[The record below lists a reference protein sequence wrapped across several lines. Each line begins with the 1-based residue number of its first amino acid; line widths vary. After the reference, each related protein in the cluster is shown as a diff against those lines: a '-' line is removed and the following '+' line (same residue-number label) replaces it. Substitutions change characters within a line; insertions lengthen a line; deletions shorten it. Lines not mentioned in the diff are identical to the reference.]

1 MVHQVTNNLLDEYH
15 PSNRSSQPSSSQ
27 PSTSNEPNSGYNQ
40 PVSLIGYENASSQQ
54 PVDLAAASGSG
65 PSASYSVASCS
76 SSYYYPTYAN
86 ASYQGSSSFSS
97 APYPNASYAAGTS
110 YANSSGGY
118 QQNNASYYYPA
129 ASGDQYQSSSQ
140 YPASSQYQAS
150 SQYPASSQYQAN
162 AQYPASNQYQA
173 NNQYQGDQYHNSQLI
188 RRNSFNNYD
197 QSTDSE
203 QYLINSY
210 YELADHL
217 EPAAPHANYGNLP
230 EQDQQFI
237 ENYHHLN
244 YSSSQIANNPNYIGY
259 ESYTAE
265 YLTARDN
272 ALNFNSMIIFDSSL
286 FKRFR
291 ERLKHACSKNLP
303 CLLIVLMP
311 IFFATIL
318 ILFFVRIYKS
328 DKTDKDDLHQYAI
341 YAFIIFSILFISPF
355 ALFFSIVVIN
365 KIVKR
370 WNKTFNPNFIGN
382 EFGDL
387 ISANAVDPAALLSAA
402 AAAHPLNTQ
411 TAASYQHL
419 SNANLTVNL
428 ANANQT
434 HDLHPSPLNGGQ
446 IADLQGGL
454 PNALALGN
462 SLALGSN
469 LALGG
474 ALVNGLPDSQQIS
487 TLNVNQLQYNSANNR
502 QLINEMIEEFDQ
514 MNPADQERTLQRMS
528 SIQRRQRLIRQNAFE
543 SADPQQQQPSLTDLI
558 CYEDKPPSYELAL
571 LCPKK
576 RDCESD
582 KTKKETDKK
591 SASKLHSDCGLSL
604 NYVNLSESTTVRRDD
619 REQGDVVTS
628 SLAVNAVNTA
638 VNSGVISSTANT
650 TAVNSTN
657 HPGEPESN
665 STLQT
670 ELRNNL
676 ENRRRSSNGSS
687 INTEPPTYSSLYTL
701 DPQAKEE
708 DAK

>member
-1 MVHQVTNNLLDEYH
+1 MVHQVTNNLENLLDDDYH
-15 PSNRSSQPSSSQ
+15 PSNRSSHQAASN
-27 PSTSNEPNSGYNQ
+27 PSTSNELINGYNQ
-40 PVSLIGYENASSQQ
+40 VSLIYDNASPPQQ
-54 PVDLAAASGSG
+54 SVDPAVSNSGG
-65 PSASYSVASCS
+65 PSASYSTASCS
-76 SSYYYPTYAN
+76 TAYYYPSYAN
-86 ASYQGSSSFSS
+86 ASYQGSSFSS
-97 APYPNASYAAGTS
+97 APYQQNASYAAAS
-110 YANSSGGY
+110 SSAVYANSAAY
-118 QQNNASYYYPA
+118 QPATSNAPYYYPA
-129 ASGDQYQSSSQ
+129 AS
-140 YPASSQYQAS
+140 
-150 SQYPASSQYQAN
+150 
-162 AQYPASNQYQA
+162 
-173 NNQYQGDQYHNSQLI
+173 DQYHNSQLI

-210 YELADHL
+210 YELSDHL
-217 EPAAPHANYGNLP
+217 EPAPVAPHANYGNLP

-272 ALNFNSMIIFDSSL
+272 ALNSMIIFDSSL

-291 ERLKHACSKNLP
+291 ERLKHVCSKNLP
-303 CLLIVLMP
+303 CMLIVLMP

-355 ALFFSIVVIN
+355 ALFFSVVVIN
-365 KIVKR
+365 KIIKKY
-370 WNKTFNPNFIGN
+370 NKTFNPNFIGN

-411 TAASYQHL
+411 TAAAGYQHL

-428 ANANQT
+428 ANASQT
-434 HDLHPSPLNGGQ
+434 HDLHASPLLNGSQ
-446 IADLQGGL
+446 ISDLQAGL
-454 PNALALGN
+454 PNSLAIGSGLALGN
-462 SLALGSN
+462 SLAIGSN
-469 LALGG
+469 LAIGS
-474 ALVNGLPDSQQIS
+474 ALVNGSLPDSQQIS
-487 TLNVNQLQYNSANNR
+487 TLNVNQLQYNSANSR

-543 SADPQQQQPSLTDLI
+543 SSDPQQQPPSLTDLI

-591 SASKLHSDCGLSL
+591 SASKLHSDCSLSL
-604 NYVNLSESTTVRRDD
+604 NYVNLSESATVREAARRDD
-619 REQGDVVTS
+619 REPAGREPIGGSVVAN
-628 SLAVNAVNTA
+628 SLAVNSTA
-638 VNSGVISSTANT
+638 VVLAGHAAGDAAI
-650 TAVNSTN
+650 
-657 HPGEPESN
+657 ESN

-701 DPQAKEE
+701 DQQANQKEE